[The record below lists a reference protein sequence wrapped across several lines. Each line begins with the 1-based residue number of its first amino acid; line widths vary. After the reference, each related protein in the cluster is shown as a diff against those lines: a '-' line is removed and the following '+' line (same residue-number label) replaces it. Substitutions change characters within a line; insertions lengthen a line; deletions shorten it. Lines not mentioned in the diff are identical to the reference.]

1 VASSGHGKNSR
12 GGRGRST
19 ELLAFPP
26 ELPTRKQVCYLLNRS
41 ERDVRELVRLNHFPQ
56 VIDGGKLAKYRL
68 EDVRA
73 YIRSLPEKVP
83 TASRGAE

>member
-1 VASSGHGKNSR
+1 M
-12 GGRGRST
+12 
-19 ELLAFPP
+19 
-26 ELPTRKQVCYLLNRS
+26 
-41 ERDVRELVRLNHFPQ
+41 RELVRLNHFPQ